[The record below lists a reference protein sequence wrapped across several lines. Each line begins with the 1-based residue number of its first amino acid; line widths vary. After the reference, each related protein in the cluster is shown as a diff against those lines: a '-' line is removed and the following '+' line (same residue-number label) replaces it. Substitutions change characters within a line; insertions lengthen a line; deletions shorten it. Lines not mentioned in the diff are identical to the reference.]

1 MNIHI
6 SFGCCR
12 GDSIDACSWL
22 WRAADCP
29 AAAGEWCRHQ
39 QVSHSRSS
47 AHTHCSCLRCCASCL
62 QDAVL
67 CCAVLCCAVLCCAV
81 RCCAMLCCGVLC
93 CAELCCVVLCCAV
106 HPQRMALHGIAVYA
120 MTVQWRGIHQGA
132 CSEHDNCLICHG
144 VHCMGTPGSHELLS
158 IQDSLVL

>member
-1 MNIHI
+1 
-6 SFGCCR
+6 
-12 GDSIDACSWL
+12 
-22 WRAADCP
+22 
-29 AAAGEWCRHQ
+29 
-39 QVSHSRSS
+39 
-47 AHTHCSCLRCCASCL
+47 
-62 QDAVL
+62 
-67 CCAVLCCAVLCCAV
+67 
-81 RCCAMLCCGVLC
+81 MLCCGVLC